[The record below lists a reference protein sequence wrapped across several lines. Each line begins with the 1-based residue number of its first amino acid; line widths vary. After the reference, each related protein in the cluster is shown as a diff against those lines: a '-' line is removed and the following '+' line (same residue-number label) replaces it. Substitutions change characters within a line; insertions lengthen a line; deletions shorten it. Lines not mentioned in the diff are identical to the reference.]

1 MRSFVHII
9 LQLSLSVTGCD
20 AVLKASDE
28 AIHIKP
34 LVKQLTERRKMAL
47 SIVSPNVQNKR
58 TTFAYFYNR
67 GALSPLS
74 VRRITLCLKPLI
86 I

>member
-47 SIVSPNVQNKR
+47 SIVSPNV
-58 TTFAYFYNR
+58 
-67 GALSPLS
+67 
-74 VRRITLCLKPLI
+74 
-86 I
+86 

>member
-1 MRSFVHII
+1 MRSSVHVI
-9 LQLSLSVTGCD
+9 LRLALSLTGYN

-47 SIVSPNVQNKR
+47 SIVSPNV
-58 TTFAYFYNR
+58 
-67 GALSPLS
+67 
-74 VRRITLCLKPLI
+74 
-86 I
+86 